1 MCIYIYAHVCVCG
14 LIDIDMGTEIDVD
27 WVMFKSHMYEII
39 CMHTYTYCF
48 RQSYCFCFLLLP
60 L

>member
-1 MCIYIYAHVCVCG
+1 MHMCVCG